1 VRGCVAEVG
10 LDPAAW
16 HDLFGAVATASAAL
30 LGLFIVAISLHLRVV
45 EEHAVV
51 HNQARVAL
59 LLLALIL
66 ALSVTAL
73 IPGLTSQ
80 WLGAELL
87 AITLGS
93 SVVYVNGLR
102 RARRDRIPIPAGVW
116 QRSIL
121 VAALQILN
129 LAASTS
135 LLARRGPGLY
145 LLAPMLVANLPMSVF
160 LAWRVILSP
169 EGRRLDG

>member
-1 VRGCVAEVG
+1 VG

-30 LGLFIVAISLHLRVV
+30 LGLFIVAISLHLRLV
-45 EEHAVV
+45 EEHAIV
-51 HNQARVAL
+51 HNQARVGL
-59 LLLALIL
+59 LILALIL

-73 IPGLTSQ
+73 IPGLSSQ
-80 WLGAELL
+80 WLGAELV
-87 AITLGS
+87 AITLVS
-93 SVVYVNGLR
+93 LVVYVNGLR

-116 QRSIL
+116 PRSI
-121 VAALQILN
+121 VFAAIQILN

-145 LLAPMLVANLPMSVF
+145 LLAPMLVASLPLSVF
-160 LAWRVILSP
+160 LVWLVILSP
-169 EGRRLDG
+169 EGRRR